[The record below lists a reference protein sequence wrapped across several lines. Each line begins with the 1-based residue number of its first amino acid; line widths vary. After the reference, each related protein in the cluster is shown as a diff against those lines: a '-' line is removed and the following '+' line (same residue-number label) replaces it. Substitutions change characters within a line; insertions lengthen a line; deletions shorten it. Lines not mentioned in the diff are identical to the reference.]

1 MMLLSFG
8 EIIFGALSLRDS
20 EKQQMEYGKSLADS
34 YMDRIHKEL
43 DNIDYALIT
52 MVVDG
57 DEIEELNNIIPDDV
71 SVENMVRK
79 KKISDKIL
87 ENFNSILAPYDS
99 KYNLF
104 FFDPDLEF
112 YLTYGNGSYQFRE
125 NVKKIVQQKIREHKF
140 SLTKRGELFPV
151 EEVQGL
157 FSVYQ
162 MNGCYIGAYIS
173 FEDFAKPLMDMNRFM
188 CQSIKL
194 TDQQGECIY
203 EKTNG
208 EKSYLKRFI
217 NKTVI
222 QTYDFSDNG
231 FSVQIALKNMVA
243 LYTQILKFIFGIML
257 VVGCVGAG
265 VAFRYIRRRLI
276 LPVKQ
281 FQEEIKTGDI
291 LENYQGNTGIE
302 EIDEAG
308 KKIGVLSNENIRLQM
323 KVYEE
328 QVHRQEMELDYMS
341 LKIRPH
347 FFINCLNS
355 MYVMAQLGRMEEIQ
369 RLSIYV
375 SDYLRGILPSGMR
388 FVRLDEELQLVDN
401 YLEIQKIMRG
411 TKFEYRIF
419 GEEPYRDIKIPT
431 LSIQTFVEN
440 SVKYATRD
448 QGNLRIEVGIKACET
463 TQGYVMITVE
473 DNGEGFSDKI
483 LAQLQRGKLERD
495 DNRKQVGIMNV
506 MQRFDMLYENRAEI
520 KFGNGEQG
528 GARITILLPERREE

>member
-265 VAFRYIRRRLI
+265 VALRYIRRRLI

-281 FQEEIKTGDI
+281 FQEEIKNGDI
-291 LENYQGNTGIE
+291 LENYKVNTVIE
-302 EIDEAG
+302 EIDEA
-308 KKIGVLSNENIRLQM
+308 
-323 KVYEE
+323 
-328 QVHRQEMELDYMS
+328 
-341 LKIRPH
+341 
-347 FFINCLNS
+347 
-355 MYVMAQLGRMEEIQ
+355 
-369 RLSIYV
+369 
-375 SDYLRGILPSGMR
+375 
-388 FVRLDEELQLVDN
+388 
-401 YLEIQKIMRG
+401 
-411 TKFEYRIF
+411 
-419 GEEPYRDIKIPT
+419 
-431 LSIQTFVEN
+431 
-440 SVKYATRD
+440 
-448 QGNLRIEVGIKACET
+448 
-463 TQGYVMITVE
+463 
-473 DNGEGFSDKI
+473 
-483 LAQLQRGKLERD
+483 
-495 DNRKQVGIMNV
+495 
-506 MQRFDMLYENRAEI
+506 
-520 KFGNGEQG
+520 
-528 GARITILLPERREE
+528 